1 MPSWL
6 ILVIIGVVLLVLGFG
21 GLGQFLLWIGVA
33 VLVISLILALAGRRR
48 V

>member
-21 GLGQFLLWIGVA
+21 GLGQILIWIGLA
-33 VLVISLILALAGRRR
+33 VLVVSLVLAFAGRRR